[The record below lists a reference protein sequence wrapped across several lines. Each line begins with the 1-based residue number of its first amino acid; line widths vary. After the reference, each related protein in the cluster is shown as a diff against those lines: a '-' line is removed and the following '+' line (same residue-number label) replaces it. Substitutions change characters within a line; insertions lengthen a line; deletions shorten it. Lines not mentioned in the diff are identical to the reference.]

1 MPEAGP
7 RRRILVV
14 DDDRDFA
21 AGLQNFL
28 ILEGYEV
35 EVAHS
40 ARQAKSVI
48 RNFDAQAAI
57 LDVRLG
63 PATGLDLIEPLSRC
77 RPAIEFILSTGH
89 ADTESAIKALRSG
102 VYDYFRK
109 PLNTD
114 ELLVTLDRC
123 FETLALAQ
131 QKEAAEEALRVS
143 EAHLK
148 AILDQSPAAISL
160 KDAQGRYVVISKQHE
175 VLFGIGNEAAQ
186 GKLPAEVHTPVLATA
201 IRAHDLDVLEFGRI
215 IIREE
220 EVARGRDVRTLMTM
234 KFPIRSAS
242 GAIAGLGGI
251 STDITDRLRTAAQ
264 LEEAKRQAESANQA
278 KSEFLSSMSHELR
291 TPLNAIIGFS
301 QLLNHRGDQ
310 PLTGQQEEY
319 REYILEASNH
329 LLGLINGVLDL
340 SKVESGTVTLSVEPV
355 SPRDLVAETID
366 LMKDLAQTREIR
378 IVNGIP
384 RATRFPELLSDSTR
398 LKQALVNLVSNAI
411 KYNSERGRV
420 TIGCAD
426 TGAGG
431 LRFTVADTGPGIAEQ
446 DTEALFSPFN
456 RLNAD
461 GGTVEGTGLGLTITR
476 KLVELLGGDIGV
488 DSVVGK
494 GSTFWIEFPLGPPR
508 SDA

>member
-1 MPEAGP
+1 
-7 RRRILVV
+7 
-14 DDDRDFA
+14 
-21 AGLQNFL
+21 
-28 ILEGYEV
+28 
-35 EVAHS
+35 
-40 ARQAKSVI
+40 
-48 RNFDAQAAI
+48 
-57 LDVRLG
+57 
-63 PATGLDLIEPLSRC
+63 
-77 RPAIEFILSTGH
+77 
-89 ADTESAIKALRSG
+89 
-102 VYDYFRK
+102 
-109 PLNTD
+109 
-114 ELLVTLDRC
+114 
-123 FETLALAQ
+123 
-131 QKEAAEEALRVS
+131 
-143 EAHLK
+143 
-148 AILDQSPAAISL
+148 
-160 KDAQGRYVVISKQHE
+160 VVISKQHE

-301 QLLNHRGDQ
+301 QLLNHRADQ

-355 SPRDLVAETID
+355 SPRDLVVETID

-494 GSTFWIEFPLGPPR
+494 GSTFWIEFPLAPPR
-508 SDA
+508 SEA